1 MKINIK
7 DSKIIIDLPITTPT
21 VKVRVKRPIEGFAP
35 EPVACRSKDI
45 LENDYL
51 EWQIGYDT
59 ENLNEPSIILKPPIQ
74 KEIGTRYGYEL
85 ARLIVEGKKLGLI
98 TEDEIDELKDLI
110 AADFN
115 GVEEAERIELKHA
128 PNSTPDIGEKF
139 GFKRHQLITPDY
151 IKRGEKYAVEI
162 KISHKQRAVGNQSMI
177 FLNLPVHFCTAQDG
191 SPIVGRIAEKKEEIQ
206 YVIDSTNRKLI
217 FDTTLAFVVGSKAH
231 RNDINLIFR
240 TLGI

>member
-7 DSKIIIDLPITTPT
+7 GKDIVIDLPITTPT
-21 VKVRVKRPIEGFAP
+21 GKVRVKRHIEGFAP

-45 LENDYL
+45 LETDYL

-59 ENLNEPSIILKPPIQ
+59 ENLNEPSVILKPPIQ

-110 AADFN
+110 DADFD
-115 GVEEAERIELKHA
+115 GVEETEKIELKQ
-128 PNSTPDIGEKF
+128 TPDAKSGIGEKF
-139 GFKRHQLITPDY
+139 GFKRHLLITPDY
-151 IKRGEKYAVEI
+151 IKHGTKYSVEI

-177 FLNLPVHFCTAQDG
+177 FLNLPVPFCTALDG
-191 SPIVGRIAEKKEEIQ
+191 SSIVGRIAEKKEEIQ

-231 RNDINLIFR
+231 RNDIDLIFR